1 MQSKGCIYCG
11 DSVGIYAFVK
21 EITHF
26 EHMQLIVCQLYS
38 VKLFFFFK
46 LTNKA
51 FLFKLN
57 MQLSYPAI
65 AFLGI

>member
-38 VKLFFFFK
+38 VKLFFFF
-46 LTNKA
+46 
-51 FLFKLN
+51 LN
-57 MQLSYPAI
+57 
-65 AFLGI
+65 